1 MTTLALKKMPL
12 FDFKCEA
19 GHTSERFVSSDTRE
33 VDCNECGLLAVKQ
46 LNSFGT
52 WTEKHHGVN
61 TDAWCK
67 KREQK
72 LKQERKANS

>member
-1 MTTLALKKMPL
+1 MPL
-12 FDFKCEA
+12 FDFRCEA
-19 GHTSERFVSSDTRE
+19 GHTEERFVSSDTRE
-33 VDCNECGLLAVKQ
+33 VVCNECGLSAIKQ

-52 WTEKHHGVN
+52 WTDKHNGVN
-61 TDAWCK
+61 TDAWVK

>member
-1 MTTLALKKMPL
+1 MPL

-19 GHTSERFVSSDTRE
+19 GHTNERFVSSDTRE
-33 VDCNECGLLAVKQ
+33 VDCKDCGQLAVKQ

-52 WTEKHHGVN
+52 WTQKHDGPN
-61 TDAWCK
+61 TDKWVK

-72 LKQERKANS
+72 LKQERKDNS